1 MKHASDLDRVWLSC
15 ITNETKNLVKLAITG
30 KVFCSNSSDVV
41 SQLIYN
47 NFYKLKV
54 ITGDSQLIFRE
65 LVI

>member
-41 SQLIYN
+41 SQLMYK
-47 NFYKLKV
+47 NFFKLKV
-54 ITGDSQLIFRE
+54 VTGDSQLILR
-65 LVI
+65 

>member
-47 NFYKLKV
+47 NFYKFKV

-65 LVI
+65 